1 MGNGYFPEE
10 KEILMVSV
18 GTSFLDSLV
27 SDIGGIEDAVAAAY
41 PDWTLR
47 RAFTS
52 QAIIGRLQA
61 GTGLRVDDVD
71 EAFERARKDGVKN
84 LIVQPTHLLCGAEY
98 EELVRASRMH
108 RKRFSALLLGE
119 PLLGKMDSDAGVS
132 GRACAVIA
140 KAVVEAACRDGGY
153 ASHTAAAEAGVALV
167 FLGHGV
173 SHRAKRADFYGA
185 LQAQL
190 RAPGYENVFVG
201 TIRDEPG
208 ETSCGA
214 VIGAVRRAGYTKVI
228 LRPLMLAAGYH
239 AHNDLAGT
247 GGGSW
252 LRMFQAAG
260 FAGVDVQ
267 ISGLGSLPAVQQLYV
282 AQIAGLMAGAGLLPF

>member
-1 MGNGYFPEE
+1 
-10 KEILMVSV
+10 MVSV

-27 SDIGGIEDAVAAAY
+27 SDIGGIEDVVAAAY

-52 QAIIGRLQA
+52 QAIISRIQA
-61 GTGLRVDDVD
+61 RTGLRIDDVD
-71 EAFERARKDGVKN
+71 EAFERARKGGVKN

-98 EELVRASRMH
+98 EELVRAARMH
-108 RKRFSALLLGE
+108 RNQFTALLLGE
-119 PLLGKMDSDAGVS
+119 PLLGKTDSDAEVS
-132 GRACAVIA
+132 CGACAVIL
-140 KAVVEAACRDGGY
+140 KAAVEAACKDGGY
-153 ASHTAAAEAGVALV
+153 ASHAAAAEAGVAFV

-173 SHRAKRADFYGA
+173 SHTAKQAGFYGG
-185 LQAQL
+185 LQTQL

-201 TIRDEPG
+201 TIRGEPG

-214 VIGAVRRAGYTKVI
+214 VIGAVQRAGYTKVL

-247 GGGSW
+247 GSGSW

-267 ISGLGSLPAVQQLYV
+267 ISGLGSLGAVQQLYV
-282 AQIAGLMAGAGLLPF
+282 ARIAEVMAGIV